1 LNPDNEILPA
11 LVHAALENDEKMFE
25 MIVEKSNY
33 QIHWLW
39 KDTKNRNILSYIL
52 GGLNGYSQQ
61 SIAMLNYIYKQAP
74 SEFRKLA
81 AMVDESGKL
90 HSHLFENNMET
101 NINFF

>member
-1 LNPDNEILPA
+1 
-11 LVHAALENDEKMFE
+11 
-25 MIVEKSNY
+25 
-33 QIHWLW
+33 
-39 KDTKNRNILSYIL
+39 L